1 MLQNNPE
8 LKSKIDQLWNKFWSG
23 GISNPL
29 TAIEQITYLLFMKRL
44 DELDLKRQA
53 DAEWTEENYTSKFE
67 GTWIPPE
74 YRARREEKD
83 TDADWAKKLE
93 DEKKYQIEKFTLR
106 WSEFKNRQ
114 AEDMLQHVQGKVFPF
129 LKDLNGAESNFTHH
143 MKNAVFI
150 IPKPA
155 LLVEA
160 VKTIDEIFA
169 VMEKDSQEKGQAFQ
183 DIQGDVYEFLLS
195 EIATAG
201 KNGQFRTPRHIIKL
215 VADLVQPQLGHK
227 IADPACGSGGFLLGA
242 YQYIVTELAKKAG
255 TTDIKPDED
264 GFMRTSV
271 AATLTDKAQAIL
283 SASLW
288 GYDIDST
295 MVRLGL
301 MNLMM
306 HGIDE
311 PNIDYKDTLSKSY
324 TQEAEYDII
333 MANPPFTGSIDKGD
347 INENLQLATT
357 KTELLFV
364 ENIYRL
370 LKKGGTAAVI
380 VPQGVL
386 FGSGKAFK
394 DLRKILVERC
404 DLKAIIT
411 LPSGVFKPYAGV
423 STAILLFTKVW
434 GPKDKVDKPAT
445 EHVWFYEMAAD
456 GYSLDDKRTKQKTPD
471 GKDDWGDLQDIIAK
485 YHTRSAEKDTDR
497 TAKSFM
503 VPYSEIVDEKND
515 YDLSLSRYKE
525 DVFEEVHYDAPSL
538 ILDRLIRAE
547 VGDIDEAGLAN
558 VQSGIVRELLELKG
572 MVE

>member
-1 MLQNNPE
+1 MLQNNPD
-8 LKSKIDQLWNKFWSG
+8 LQSAIKRLWDKFWSS

-44 DELDLKRQA
+44 DELDHKRQ
-53 DAEWTEENYTSKFE
+53 DEGETSGERYISKFA

-74 YRARREEKD
+74 ERNRPVAEQHPIDKR
-83 TDADWAKKLE
+83 
-93 DEKKYQIEKFTLR
+93 TLR
-106 WSEFKNRQ
+106 WSEFKKLQ
-114 AEDMLQHVQGKVFPF
+114 PEEMLQHVRDKVFPF

-150 IPKPA
+150 IPKSA

-160 VKTIDEIFA
+160 VKAIDEIFE
-169 VMEKDSQEKGQAFQ
+169 MMKRDSQEKGQAFQ

-215 VADLVQPQLGHK
+215 MADLVQPQLGQR
-227 IADPACGSGGFLLGA
+227 IADPACGTGGFLLGA
-242 YQYIVTELAKKAG
+242 YQYILTQLSLSQNLKRDNSKG
-255 TTDIKPDED
+255 STHDED
-264 GFMRTSV
+264 GFFRTSV
-271 AATLTDKAQAIL
+271 TAALTKKARIL
-283 SASLW
+283 LQESLY
-288 GYDIDST
+288 GYDIDAT

-311 PNIDYKDTLSKSY
+311 PHIDYQDTLSKSY
-324 TQEAEYDII
+324 SEETKYDIVL
-333 MANPPFTGSIDKGD
+333 ANPPFTGSIDRGD
-347 INENLQLATT
+347 INENLKLSTT

-370 LKKGGTAAVI
+370 LKKGGTACVI

-394 DLRKILVERC
+394 ELRQTLVERC
-404 DLKAIIT
+404 DLKAVIT

-423 STAILLFTKVW
+423 STAILLFSKVF
-434 GPKDKVDKPAT
+434 GPGDKISKPAT
-445 EHVWFYEMAAD
+445 DYVWFYEMSSD
-456 GYSLDDKRTKQKTPD
+456 GYSLDDKRNKLE
-471 GKDDWGDLQDIIAK
+471 GYGDLQDIIQK
-485 YHTRSAEKDTDR
+485 YHSRDEASDTDR
-497 TAKSFM
+497 TAKCFM
-503 VPYSEIVDEKND
+503 VPRIDIEAEN

-525 DVFEEVHYDAPSL
+525 EIFEEVQYEQPEA
-538 ILDRLIRAE
+538 ILERLIQAE
-547 VGDIDEAGLAN
+547 VGNVDKKVLNN
-558 VQSGIVRELLELKG
+558 VQSGILYELLELKG
-572 MVE
+572 MIV

>member
-44 DELDLKRQA
+44 DELDQKRQA
-53 DAEWTEENYTSKFE
+53 DAEWTGENYTSKFV
-67 GTWIPPE
+67 GSWIPPE
-74 YRARREEKD
+74 YRSQQEP
-83 TDADWAKKLE
+83 
-93 DEKKYQIEKFTLR
+93 EKFAIDKRTLR
-106 WSEFKNRQ
+106 WSEFKRMQ
-114 AEDMLQHVQGKVFPF
+114 AEEMLQHVQGKVFPF

-160 VKTIDEIFA
+160 VKTIDDIFE
-169 VMEKDSQEKGQAFQ
+169 VMERDSRENGQAFQ
-183 DIQGDVYEFLLS
+183 DIQGDVYEMLLS

-215 VADLVQPQLGHK
+215 MADLVQPQLGHK

-242 YQYIVTELAKKAG
+242 YQYIVTQLAIKAG
-255 TTDIKPDED
+255 SKDLTPDED
-264 GFMRTSV
+264 GFVRTSV
-271 AATLTDKAQAIL
+271 AAALTEKAQSIL
-283 SASLW
+283 ASSLW
-288 GYDIDST
+288 GYDIDAT

-311 PNIDYKDTLSKSY
+311 PHIDYKDTLSKSY
-324 TQEAEYDII
+324 TEESVYDIV

-347 INENLQLATT
+347 INEALQLATT

-370 LKKGGTAAVI
+370 LKKGGTACVI

-386 FGSGKAFK
+386 FGSGSAFK
-394 DLRKILVERC
+394 TLRQLLVERC
-404 DLKAIIT
+404 DLKAVIT
-411 LPSGVFKPYAGV
+411 MPSGVFKPYAGV

-434 GPKDKVDKPAT
+434 GPKDKVAQPAT
-445 EHVWFYEMAAD
+445 EHVWFYEMVAD
-456 GYSLDDKRTKQKTPD
+456 GYSLDDKRSKQE
-471 GKDDWGDLQDIIAK
+471 GNGDLQDIIAK
-485 YHTRSAEKDTDR
+485 YHARNPATDTER
-497 TAKSFM
+497 TANCFV
-503 VPYSEIVDEKND
+503 VPRSEIADEKNNF
-515 YDLSLSRYKE
+515 DLSLSRYKT
-525 DVFEEVHYDAPSL
+525 DVFEEVHYDAPGV
-538 ILDRLIRAE
+538 ILERLIQAE
-547 VGDIDEAGLAN
+547 VGDVEEADLAK
-558 VQSGIVRELLELKG
+558 VHGGIVRELLELKG
-572 MVE
+572 MVG

>member
-53 DAEWTEENYTSKFE
+53 DAEWTGEPYTSKFE
-67 GTWIPPE
+67 GKWVPPE
-74 YRARREEKD
+74 YRTKLSGRESALAEID
-83 TDADWAKKLE
+83 IRAQ
-93 DEKKYQIEKFTLR
+93 DEGKHGIEKNSLR
-106 WSEFKNRQ
+106 WSEFKRMQ
-114 AEDMLQHVQGKVFPF
+114 AEDMLQHVQTKVFPF
-129 LKDLNGAESNFTHH
+129 LKDMNGAESNFTHH

-160 VKTIDEIFA
+160 VKTIDDIFA
-169 VMEKDSQEKGQAFQ
+169 IMEQDAKENGQAFQ

-215 VADLVQPQLGHK
+215 MAELVQPQLGHK
-227 IADPACGSGGFLLGA
+227 IADPACGTGGFLLGA
-242 YQYIVTELAKKAG
+242 YQYIVTDLARKAG
-255 TTDIKPDED
+255 AKDLKTDED
-264 GFMRTSV
+264 GFVRTSV
-271 AATLTDKAQAIL
+271 AAGLTEKARQVLENTLR
-283 SASLW
+283 

-311 PNIDYKDTLSKSY
+311 PNIDYRDTLSKGY
-324 TQEAEYDII
+324 NQDAEYDII

-347 INENLQLATT
+347 INENLSLATT

-370 LKKGGTAAVI
+370 LRKGGTACVI

-394 DLRKILVERC
+394 QLRQTLIERC
-404 DLKAIIT
+404 DLKAVIT
-411 LPSGVFKPYAGV
+411 MPSGVFKPYAGV

-434 GPKDKVDKPAT
+434 AAQDKISQPAT
-445 EHVWFYEMAAD
+445 EHVWFYDMKSD
-456 GYSLDDKRTKQKTPD
+456 GYSPDDKRTKQE
-471 GKDDWGDLQDIIAK
+471 GHGDLQDIIAK
-485 YHTRSAEKDTDR
+485 YRARNSETDTDR
-497 TAKSFM
+497 TTQCFLVSRANI
-503 VPYSEIVDEKND
+503 EAEG

-525 DVFEEVHYDAPSL
+525 EVFEELEYEAPSE
-538 ILDRLIRAE
+538 ILERLIQAE
-547 VGDIDEAGLAN
+547 VGKLEEGELDK

-572 MVE
+572 MVG

>member
-8 LKSKIDQLWNKFWSG
+8 LAGKINQLWNKFWSG

-53 DAEWTEENYTSKFE
+53 DVEWTGEAYTSKFK
-67 GTWIPPE
+67 GIWVPPE
-74 YRARREEKD
+74 YRTKLTGREGS
-83 TDADWAKKLE
+83 LE
-93 DEKKYQIEKFTLR
+93 EIDIRAQDERKHGIDKNNLR
-106 WSEFKNRQ
+106 WSEFKHMQ
-114 AEDMLQHVQGKVFPF
+114 AEDMLQHVQTKVFPF
-129 LKDLNGAESNFTHH
+129 LKDMNGTESNFTHH

-160 VKTIDEIFA
+160 VKTIDDIFA
-169 VMEKDSQEKGQAFQ
+169 IMEQDAKENGQAFQ

-215 VADLVQPQLGHK
+215 MAELVQPQLGHK
-227 IADPACGSGGFLLGA
+227 IADPACGTGGFLLGA
-242 YQYIVTELAKKAG
+242 YQYIVTDLARKAG
-255 TTDIKPDED
+255 GKDLKTDED
-264 GFMRTSV
+264 GFVRTSV
-271 AATLTDKAQAIL
+271 AAGLTEKAQQIL
-283 SASLW
+283 QNTLH

-311 PNIDYKDTLSKSY
+311 PNIDYRDTLSKGY
-324 TQEAEYDII
+324 NQDAEYDIV

-347 INENLQLATT
+347 INENLSLATT

-370 LKKGGTAAVI
+370 LKKGGTACVI

-394 DLRKILVERC
+394 QLRQTLVERC
-404 DLKAIIT
+404 ELKAVIT
-411 LPSGVFKPYAGV
+411 MPSGVFKPYAGV

-434 GPKDKVDKPAT
+434 GARDKVSQPAT
-445 EHVWFYEMAAD
+445 KHVWFYDMQND
-456 GYSLDDKRTKQKTPD
+456 GYSLDDRRSKQY
-471 GKDDWGDLQDIIAK
+471 GHGDLQDIITEYRA
-485 YHTRSAEKDTDR
+485 RSSEADTDR
-497 TAKSFM
+497 TARCFM
-503 VPYSEIVDEKND
+503 VPRIDIEEEG
-515 YDLSLSRYKE
+515 YDLSLSRYRE
-525 DVFEEVHYDAPSL
+525 NVFEEIEYEAPAV
-538 ILDRLIRAE
+538 ILERLIQAE
-547 VGDIDEAGLAN
+547 VGELEEGDFEH
-558 VQSGIVRELLELKG
+558 VQSGILRELIELKEMIG
-572 MVE
+572 

>member
-44 DELDLKRQA
+44 DELDQKRQA
-53 DAEWTEENYTSKFE
+53 DARDGWSDPYQSKFE

-74 YRARREEKD
+74 ERNWPVAEQRPIDKR
-83 TDADWAKKLE
+83 
-93 DEKKYQIEKFTLR
+93 TLR
-106 WSEFKNRQ
+106 WSEFKRMQ
-114 AEDMLQHVQGKVFPF
+114 AEEMLQHVQGKVFPF

-160 VKTIDEIFA
+160 VKTIDEIFE
-169 VMEKDSQEKGQAFQ
+169 VMEKDSRENGQAFQ
-183 DIQGDVYEFLLS
+183 DIQGDVYEMLLA

-215 VADLVQPQLGHK
+215 MAELVQPQLGHK
-227 IADPACGSGGFLLGA
+227 IADPACGTGGFLLGA
-242 YQYIVTELAKKAG
+242 YQYIVTQLAIKAG
-255 TTDIKPDED
+255 VRNLAPDED
-264 GFMRTSV
+264 GFVRTSV
-271 AATLTDKAQAIL
+271 AAALTEKAQTIL
-283 SASLW
+283 QESLY
-288 GYDIDST
+288 GYDIDAT

-311 PNIDYKDTLSKSY
+311 PHIDYQDTLSKTY
-324 TQEAEYDII
+324 NEEAEYDIVL
-333 MANPPFTGSIDKGD
+333 ANPPFTGSIDKGD
-347 INENLQLATT
+347 INENLQLSTT

-370 LKKGGTAAVI
+370 LKKGGIACVI

-386 FGSGKAFK
+386 FGSGGAFRT
-394 DLRKILVERC
+394 LRQLLVERC
-404 DLKAIIT
+404 DLKAVIT

-434 GPKDKVDKPAT
+434 GTKDKVAKPAT

-456 GYSLDDKRTKQKTPD
+456 GYSLDDKRTKQE
-471 GKDDWGDLQDIIAK
+471 GYGDLQDIIAK
-485 YHTRSAEKDTDR
+485 YHARDATTNGDR
-497 TAKSFM
+497 TAKCFM
-503 VPYSEIVDEKND
+503 VPRADIEAEN

-525 DVFEEVHYDAPSL
+525 DVFEEVQYDAPGV
-538 ILDRLIRAE
+538 ILDRLIQAE
-547 VGDIDEAGLAN
+547 VGDVDQAEL
-558 VQSGIVRELLELKG
+558 VQVQNGIVRELLELKG
-572 MVE
+572 MVG

>member
-1 MLQNNPE
+1 MLQSNPE

-44 DELDLKRQA
+44 DELDQKRQA
-53 DAEWTEENYTSKFE
+53 DAEWTGENYISKFT

-74 YRARREEKD
+74 YRSQPEP
-83 TDADWAKKLE
+83 
-93 DEKKYQIEKFTLR
+93 EKFAIDKRSLR
-106 WSEFKNRQ
+106 WSEFKRMQ
-114 AEDMLQHVQGKVFPF
+114 AEEMLKHVQGKVFPF
-129 LKDLNGAESNFTHH
+129 LKDLNGTESKFTHH

-160 VKTIDEIFA
+160 VKTIDDIFE
-169 VMEKDSQEKGQAFQ
+169 VMERDSRENGQAFQ
-183 DIQGDVYEFLLS
+183 DIQGDVYEMLLS

-215 VADLVQPQLGHK
+215 MADLVQPQLGHK

-242 YQYIVTELAKKAG
+242 YQYIVTQLAIKAG
-255 TTDIKPDED
+255 SKDLTPDED
-264 GFMRTSV
+264 GFVRTSV
-271 AATLTDKAQAIL
+271 AAALTKKAQDTLAN
-283 SASLW
+283 SLR
-288 GYDIDST
+288 GYDIDQT

-311 PNIDYKDTLSKSY
+311 PHIDYKDTLSKSY
-324 TQEAEYDII
+324 TEEAEYNIVL
-333 MANPPFTGSIDKGD
+333 ANPPFTGSIDKGD
-347 INENLQLATT
+347 INEHLQLATT

-370 LKKGGTAAVI
+370 LKKGGTACVI

-386 FGSGKAFK
+386 FGSGGAFK
-394 DLRKILVERC
+394 TLRQMLVERC
-404 DLKAIIT
+404 DLKAVIT

-434 GPKDKVDKPAT
+434 GPKDKVSKAAT

-456 GYSLDDKRTKQKTPD
+456 GYSLDDKRSKQE
-471 GKDDWGDLQDIIAK
+471 GYGDLQDIIAR
-485 YHTRSAEKDTDR
+485 YHDRDAATDTDR
-497 TAKSFM
+497 AAKCFM
-503 VPYSEIVDEKND
+503 VPRAEIADEKNN
-515 YDLSLSRYKE
+515 YDLSLSRYKQ
-525 DVFEEVHYDAPSL
+525 DVFEEVHYDAPGV
-538 ILDRLIRAE
+538 ILDRLIQAE
-547 VGDIDEAGLAN
+547 VGDVDEAELGK
-558 VQSGIVRELLELKG
+558 VQSGILRELLELKG
-572 MVE
+572 MVG

>member
-44 DELDLKRQA
+44 DELDQKRQA
-53 DAEWTEENYTSKFE
+53 DAEWTGEKYTSKFE

-74 YRARREEKD
+74 ERNWPVAEQRPVDKR
-83 TDADWAKKLE
+83 
-93 DEKKYQIEKFTLR
+93 TLR
-106 WSEFKNRQ
+106 WSEFKRMQ
-114 AEDMLQHVQGKVFPF
+114 AEEMLQHVQGKVFPF

-160 VKTIDEIFA
+160 VKTIDEIFE
-169 VMEKDSQEKGQAFQ
+169 VMEKDSRENGQSFQ
-183 DIQGDVYEFLLS
+183 DIQGDVYEMLLA

-215 VADLVQPQLGHK
+215 MAELVQPQLGYK
-227 IADPACGSGGFLLGA
+227 IADPACGTGGFLLGA
-242 YQYIVTELAKKAG
+242 YQYIVTQLAIKAG
-255 TTDIKPDED
+255 TKNLEPDED
-264 GFMRTSV
+264 GFFRTSI
-271 AATLTDKAQAIL
+271 AAALTEKVQAIL
-283 SASLW
+283 QESLY
-288 GYDIDST
+288 GYDIDAT

-311 PNIDYKDTLSKSY
+311 PHIDYQDTLSKSY
-324 TQEAEYDII
+324 NEEAEYDIVL
-333 MANPPFTGSIDKGD
+333 ANPPFTGSIDKGD
-347 INENLQLATT
+347 INENLQLSTT

-370 LKKGGTAAVI
+370 LKKGGTACVI

-386 FGSGKAFK
+386 FGSGGAFRT
-394 DLRKILVERC
+394 LRQLLVDRC
-404 DLKAIIT
+404 DLKAVIT

-434 GPKDKVDKPAT
+434 GAKDKVAKPAT
-445 EHVWFYEMAAD
+445 EHVWFYEMVAD
-456 GYSLDDKRTKQKTPD
+456 GYSLDDKRTKQD
-471 GKDDWGDLQDIIAK
+471 GYGDLQDIIAK
-485 YHTRSAEKDTDR
+485 YHARDAATDTDR
-497 TAKSFM
+497 TAKCFM
-503 VPYSEIVDEKND
+503 VPRAEIADEKNNF
-515 YDLSLSRYKE
+515 DLSLSRYKE
-525 DVFEEVHYDAPSL
+525 DVFEEVHYDAPGV
-538 ILDRLIRAE
+538 ILDRLIQAE
-547 VGDIDEAGLAN
+547 VGDVDEAELAK

-572 MVE
+572 MVG